1 MALRAGFVFLCAV
14 LWVLTCSIE
23 TLAQSSKVQVRNAT
37 VELFDLAVL
46 EGKPPSDTFQ
56 GTLDLGLVHV
66 SQPLDLKISF
76 VNPSKSQARISKLT
90 TGCSCLAS
98 SADDRLWES
107 KENVTVSVR
116 YRPNPQFGP
125 FKTAVQIELSNSS
138 GNKVANVSLSLKGDV
153 RDYIQIDNGSTVLL
167 KVDSSMLSSTLEPIN
182 VFNYFT
188 KSTSPPTVI
197 DPSGNFELR
206 SASPFPKSLPEHALS
221 GWQIRLG
228 LTSKFQESIAQR
240 KERSHVNAGSITI
253 LQKDSGGVEHK
264 RELNLWLS
272 QKPFMRS
279 RTDAIKLIKGMQGTN
294 IDLFFLEEIA
304 PELIYMKLM
313 RSPIEVNFKVV
324 SSTPSWIRVSVDTSN
339 WIDSLDANGDELE
352 IGLSNGRAKIALP
365 VTLYQ
370 NKMP

>member
-1 MALRAGFVFLCAV
+1 MA
-14 LWVLTCSIE
+14 
-23 TLAQSSKVQVRNAT
+23 N
-37 VELFDLAVL
+37 
-46 EGKPPSDTFQ
+46 
-56 GTLDLGLVHV
+56 
-66 SQPLDLKISF
+66 
-76 VNPSKSQARISKLT
+76 
-90 TGCSCLAS
+90 
-98 SADDRLWES
+98 SA
-107 KENVTVSVR
+107 
-116 YRPNPQFGP
+116 
-125 FKTAVQIELSNSS
+125 
-138 GNKVANVSLSLKGDV
+138 
-153 RDYIQIDNGSTVLL
+153 
-167 KVDSSMLSSTLEPIN
+167 
-182 VFNYFT
+182 
-188 KSTSPPTVI
+188 
-197 DPSGNFELR
+197 
-206 SASPFPKSLPEHALS
+206 
-221 GWQIRLG
+221 G

-313 RSPIEVNFKVV
+313 RSPVEVNFKVV
-324 SSTPSWIRVSVDTSN
+324 SSTPSRIRVSVDTSN